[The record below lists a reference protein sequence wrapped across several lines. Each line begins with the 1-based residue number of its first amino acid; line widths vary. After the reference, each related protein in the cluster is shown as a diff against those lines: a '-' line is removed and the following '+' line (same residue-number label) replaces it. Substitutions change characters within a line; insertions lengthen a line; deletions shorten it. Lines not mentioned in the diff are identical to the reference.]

1 MMKPDLKYRLM
12 TLEPVLLGT
21 VLYLCQ
27 DYPSSIFSKWF
38 SVDYQ
43 VTSVKES
50 QLHIGYKHG
59 LWFQNTENLLNS

>member
-1 MMKPDLKYRLM
+1 MKPDLKYRLM
-12 TLEPVLLGT
+12 TLGPMLLGT

-50 QLHIGYKHG
+50 QLHTG
-59 LWFQNTENLLNS
+59 